1 MNFKE
6 KLLELRKRFIGVEE
20 PAKIETETTEKSDE
34 NKLISIDLNDKV
46 DEFIKWYFKNMV
58 KGQYTNIGEYY
69 QPNQMR
75 NFIEK
80 MAVWYELRYPEYEVN
95 RLFPGSSQEQ
105 TQVNDVMFKSN
116 PYLNEFFDEKSDIRY
131 LDWDDFYNTKVFINS
146 LPWEEKI
153 KLSKPLYS
161 DIVYLSPK
169 FGGVHLHLTKNGIVE
184 MAENVSIYTNSVIK
198 DEELEGL
205 HVKKVIE
212 LFKNRGIA
220 LPPDNGLEKA
230 VEYADKYLYQKEEML
245 NCVMYR
251 IIERGG
257 NRIGPRRAFLFAK
270 EFKRNIDIPMMYG
283 VDLSDPG
290 LRKFMNEYLKA
301 GGFKDLVCYVGY
313 FSKASK
319 KEKLHTVSIKR
330 LILYLNNDAVTF
342 YTPEETE
349 LHQKLANALNYKLG
363 QDMANEEETK
373 RLRLKRK

>member
-20 PAKIETETTEKSDE
+20 PAKIETQTTENSNE
-34 NKLISIDLNDKV
+34 NQPISIDLNDKV

-301 GGFKDLVCYVGY
+301 GGSKDLVCHVGY

-319 KEKLHTVSIKR
+319 QEKLYTVSIKR

-363 QDMANEEETK
+363 QDIRSRYK
-373 RLRLKRK
+373 